1 MSRARELAKV
11 GGKNQQVI
19 SGLST
24 HVGISTFAKD
34 VVMYEDLTVNGNT
47 AVGGNL
53 TVTGTTTFNGGTL
66 TLGDAATDN
75 VVFGGDVNS
84 NIIPNTDNAYDLGSS
99 SQEWKDLYVDGTANI
114 DSLVAD
120 TADINGGTA
129 DNVVIGGSTAA
140 AGSFTTVA
148 ASSNATITGNLDVD
162 GATTLDGLTVAEG
175 ATFSTTLGVTGTTTL
190 AGQLDA
196 NGDVNL
202 GNATTDSVTVTGRF
216 DSDLLPIADGTSD
229 LGSSTLEWQD
239 LYIDGTANI
248 DSLVADTA
256 DINGGTVDGATIGAN
271 SASSGAFTTLT
282 ASGNVD
288 LGDAT
293 SDTITPTGRFDAA
306 LVPATDNAIDLGT
319 SALEYKDLYLD
330 GTANIDS
337 LVADTA
343 DINGGTIDAAVI
355 GGSTAAA
362 GSFTTVLASSDV
374 AVTGDFDVDGDTTL
388 DTTDVAGTLTV
399 VGNAVVD
406 NVTVNGNTVSTST
419 GNLTLD
425 STGGTVAVADN
436 ATVSGNLTVTGTTTL
451 STALANSNLA
461 NSAVTVTAGDGL
473 TGGGSISLGGSA
485 TLNVQVDDSS
495 IETDSDTMRVKAGGI
510 TNAML
515 AGSITNAK
523 LAGSIA
529 NGKLSNSTVSYGG
542 VSLSLGGSDGTP
554 AFNLADATGLPI
566 SSGVSGLA
574 SNVATFLGT
583 PSSANLRS
591 ALTDETGTGAAV
603 FAGSPTLTG
612 TVVAANLDIS
622 GNIDVDGVTNL
633 DVVDI
638 DGSLDVDG
646 HLNADNVSVA
656 GVSTFTGATTFTGAI
671 DANGGATV
679 DNIQIG
685 ITNDNEIDTSSGNLV
700 IDSAGGTTT
709 VDDNLTVSGNLT
721 VNGTTTT
728 INSTTVAIDDKNF
741 QVATGAADDA
751 AADGAGLTVD
761 SGDGDKTWNFEATGD
776 NWGASEN
783 INIASGKS
791 YKINNT
797 AVLNATT
804 LGSSVVASSL
814 TSVGT
819 IASGVW
825 NGTAITNANLANS
838 SVAYGG
844 VTLSLGGS
852 DATPAFDLSDATNY
866 PTSSLSGTITNA
878 QLAGSITNAKLA
890 GSITN
895 GKLSNSSLTVSA
907 GDALSG
913 GGSISL
919 GGSATLNV
927 SVDDSSIEVNTS
939 SDALSVKAGGVTNAM
954 LAGSITNAKLAGSI
968 ADSKL
973 STISTANKVSIG
985 ALNIDGGTDIGA
997 ALANTDEII
1006 VDDGGGGT
1014 NRRCDMS
1021 RVKTYIYGAMSGD
1034 ATAGSGGAVTLAA
1047 SGVSAATYGSSTAI
1061 PIVTI
1066 DAKGRVTSATTTAVD
1081 STTIENGSASVAVSA
1096 DGPITSTGNH
1106 DFTAGIDVTG
1116 NITVTGTVDGADVAA
1131 MSSKLSGIESG
1142 ATADQSA
1149 AEIRALVESASDSNV
1164 FTDADHSKLNGI
1176 AASATNVTNN
1186 NQITNGAGYITSA
1199 GSCASATNADTVDSL
1214 HASSFI
1220 RSDAGDTFSGD
1231 LTSSG
1236 GARLLLQKS
1245 DNNVSDHI
1253 IFYNGTTR
1261 IGEIGCEDGTWLRI
1275 NQETAS
1281 NIYTPRYI
1289 RADAGFFV
1297 DGTSKGINGSGNFIG
1312 GTIAG
1317 ASDYG
1322 TLLRANTNDTMS
1334 GNLTM
1339 AGNITPDANGTR
1351 NLGASGT
1358 RWANIYSSDVDLSN
1372 EARGGNTVDGSWGSY
1387 LIEEGENDLFLK
1399 NRRTGKQYKFVLQEV

>member
-11 GGKNQQVI
+11 GGLNQQVI

-24 HVGISTFAKD
+24 HVGISTFAAD

-162 GATTLDGLTVAEG
+162 GATTLDGLTVAEAASFSNNVAVTGTLDVDG
-175 ATFSTTLGVTGTTTL
+175 ATTLDGLTVAEGASFSSTLGVTGTTTL

-202 GNATTDSVTVTGRF
+202 GNAATDSVTVTGRF

-256 DINGGTVDGATIGAN
+256 DINGGTAD
-271 SASSGAFTTLT
+271 
-282 ASGNVD
+282 NV
-288 LGDAT
+288 
-293 SDTITPTGRFDAA
+293 
-306 LVPATDNAIDLGT
+306 
-319 SALEYKDLYLD
+319 
-330 GTANIDS
+330 
-337 LVADTA
+337 
-343 DINGGTIDAAVI
+343 VI

-406 NVTVNGNTVSTST
+406 NVTVDGNTVSTSS
-419 GNLTLD
+419 GNLTLN
-425 STGGTVAVADN
+425 STGGTVSLPTVSISGGVTASGQVSINNNLNVTGNTDLGNATSDTITATGRFDSDLVPSTDGARDLGSSTLEWQDLYIDGTANIDSLVADTADINGGTIDAAVIGGSTAAAGSFTTVAASSN
-436 ATVSGNLTVTGTTTL
+436 ATITGNLDVDGATTL
-451 STALANSNLA
+451 
-461 NSAVTVTAGDGL
+461 DGL
-473 TGGGSISLGGSA
+473 TVA
-485 TLNVQVDDSS
+485 
-495 IETDSDTMRVKAGGI
+495 E
-510 TNAML
+510 NA
-515 AGSITNAK
+515 
-523 LAGSIA
+523 
-529 NGKLSNSTVSYGG
+529 
-542 VSLSLGGSDGTP
+542 
-554 AFNLADATGLPI
+554 AF
-566 SSGVSGLA
+566 
-574 SNVATFLGT
+574 
-583 PSSANLRS
+583 SANLDVDGATTLDGLTVAEGASFSSTLDVDGATTLDGLTVAENATFS
-591 ALTDETGTGAAV
+591 AA
-603 FAGSPTLTG
+603 
-612 TVVAANLDIS
+612 
-622 GNIDVDGVTNL
+622 IDVDGHTNL
-633 DVVDI
+633 
-638 DGSLDVDG
+638 
-646 HLNADNVSVA
+646 DNVSVA
-656 GVSTFTGATTFTGAI
+656 GVSTMTGASTFSAGVTIAGAL
-671 DANGGATV
+671 DANGGASI
-679 DNIQIG
+679 DNVRIG
-685 ITNDNEIDTSSGNLV
+685 VANDNEIDTSSGNLV

-741 QVATGAADDA
+741 QVATGAADDS

-819 IASGVW
+819 IATGVW
-825 NGTAITNANLANS
+825 QGTAIANGYLANS
-838 SVAYGG
+838 TVSYGG
-844 VTLSLGGS
+844 VSLALGASDGTPAFDLSDATNYPTSSLSGTITNAQLAGSIAASKLAGSIGNAKLSNSTVSYGGIELALGAS

-878 QLAGSITNAKLA
+878 QLAGSIA
-890 GSITN
+890 N
-895 GKLSNSSLTVSA
+895 GKLSNSSVSF
-907 GDALSG
+907 G
-913 GGSISL
+913 GVSLSL
-919 GGSATLNV
+919 GGSDGTPAFDLSDATNYP
-927 SVDDSSIEVNTS
+927 TS
-939 SDALSVKAGGVTNAM
+939 SLSGT
-954 LAGSITNAKLAGSI
+954 ITNAQLAGSI
-968 ADSKL
+968 ANSKL
-973 STISTANKVSIG
+973 STISTANKVSIS
-985 ALNIDGGTDIGA
+985 ALNIDGGTDINA
-997 ALANTDEII
+997 ALVDADEII

-1047 SGVSAATYGSSTAI
+1047 SGVSAATYGSATAI
-1061 PIVTI
+1061 PQITV
-1066 DAKGRVTSATTTAVD
+1066 DAKGRITSATTNNVNTTTNLGKSTATGQITITSSTGDNVVIGEATASIAGLM
-1081 STTIENGSASVAVSA
+1081 STTH
-1096 DGPITSTGNH
+1096 H
-1106 DFTAGIDVTG
+1106 D
-1116 NITVTGTVDGADVAA
+1116 
-1131 MSSKLSGIESG
+1131 KLDGIESG
-1142 ATADQSA
+1142 ATADQTAS
-1149 AEIRALVESASDSNV
+1149 EILTLIKTVDGSGSGLDS
-1164 FTDADHSKLNGI
+1164 
-1176 AASATNVTNN
+1176 
-1186 NQITNGAGYITSA
+1186 
-1199 GSCASATNADTVDSL
+1199 DTVDGI
-1214 HASSFI
+1214 HASSFV
-1220 RSDAGDTFSGD
+1220 RSD
-1231 LTSSG
+1231 TS
-1236 GARLLLQKS
+1236 
-1245 DNNVSDHI
+1245 
-1253 IFYNGTTR
+1253 
-1261 IGEIGCEDGTWLRI
+1261 
-1275 NQETAS
+1275 
-1281 NIYTPRYI
+1281 
-1289 RADAGFFV
+1289 
-1297 DGTSKGINGSGNFIG
+1297 
-1312 GTIAG
+1312 
-1317 ASDYG
+1317 
-1322 TLLRANTNDTMS
+1322 DTMS
-1334 GNLTM
+1334 GTLTM
-1339 AGNITPDANGTR
+1339 SGNIVPNADSSRDLGT
-1351 NLGASGT
+1351 NSV
-1358 RWANIYSSDVDLSN
+1358 RWANVYADDVRAGDIHLSN
-1372 EARGGNTVDGSWGSY
+1372 EHRMGGNDIDGSWGSY
-1387 LIEEGENDLFLK
+1387 VMQEGENDLFLK
-1399 NRRTGKQYKFVLQEV
+1399 NTRTGKSYKFMLQEV